1 MSGLQ
6 QLRKRLSS
14 LAEIG
19 DILDSLK
26 TMALIETRRLVRYL
40 EHQSAVVEAIRTPLQ
55 DLVHFNPTLDAWP
68 EEAVRV
74 LLVMGSERG
83 FCGDFNSALVANLEG
98 FEGPALVVGT
108 RLSERLAGRP
118 LTTFLPGPVTAE
130 EVTRALVGLSQALT
144 GLSRRGTFR
153 LEALTHHPVELEV
166 VRERVWPLPVGEQA
180 QSFGYPPDLTLSPPQ
195 AFAELMEHYLL
206 AVLQQLFYNS
216 LMAENR
222 RRSMHLEGALRHLE
236 QKTAKL
242 ARRRNQ
248 LRQEEITNEMEVILM
263 SAESLH

>member
-6 QLRKRLSS
+6 QVRKRLAS

-26 TMALIETRRLVRYL
+26 TMALIETRKLAHYL
-40 EHQSAVVEAIRTPLQ
+40 EHQAAVVEGIRAPLQ
-55 DLVHFNPTLDAWP
+55 DLVRFHPSLDAWP
-68 EEAVRV
+68 QEALSV

-83 FCGDFNSALVANLEG
+83 FCGDFNSALVAQLED
-98 FEGPALVVGT
+98 FEGPALVVGS
-108 RLSERLAGRP
+108 RLSERLAERP

-130 EVTRALVGLSQALT
+130 EVTRALVGLSEALT
-144 GLSRRGTFR
+144 GLSREGAFR
-153 LEALTHHPVELEV
+153 LEALTHHPAELEV
-166 VRERVWPLPVGEQA
+166 VREQVWPLPVGEQA
-180 QSFGYPPDLTLSPPQ
+180 QAFGYPPDLTLAP
-195 AFAELMEHYLL
+195 ARVFAELMEHYLL

-236 QKTAKL
+236 QKTARL

-263 SAESLH
+263 SAESLR